1 MPLRR
6 FSAGEYIVNLAV
18 VVAAGPVYRRRE
30 WADRE
35 TLDRFAFRRAREMA
49 IHAGRHV
56 PLYRDL
62 YRQTGVDPATITGWG
77 DFRRLPL
84 MDKASVRDGFP
95 DRSVAEGTD
104 LSRCLLSTSSG
115 SSGLVM
121 TIPHRAD
128 RFWPY
133 LLSSQRMLAWAGGG
147 RYPFWWRQVYVYTSE
162 YPLLSVPGLYPMT
175 FVPTAGEPS
184 RILQELER
192 VRPHLLHTY
201 PTVLRDLVALAPDR
215 MRALGLRGVSVG
227 SELSTQA
234 ERDAWA
240 AVVGTRVCDEYSSEE
255 LGRVA
260 SQCPE
265 GRHHLHED
273 VVKTEIVD
281 EDGRPTDGIGEVVG
295 TELHNRTMPFVRY
308 RQGDLARISDERCP
322 CGRQTRLLVDL
333 VGRKN
338 DGFILA
344 DRRELPAGFLL
355 DVSYRAILR
364 GRDDV
369 VTAYRFVQ
377 LDAGQADF
385 EVVPGA
391 GWSEAGAPAG
401 GASAGSESP
410 AASGGSAAAIAA
422 SLASELPP
430 ELAVRV
436 VEVPAIDRGPGGK
449 RKTIVRLS

>member
-6 FSAGEYIVNLAV
+6 FSPAEYLVNLAAV
-18 VVAAGPVYRRRE
+18 VVAGPVYSRRE

-49 IHAGRHV
+49 VHAAQHV
-56 PLYRDL
+56 PLYRER
-62 YRQTGVDPATITGWG
+62 YGEAGVDPRAIRDWD

-84 MDKASVRDGFP
+84 MDKASVRDGYP
-95 DRSVAEGTD
+95 DRSTAEGTD
-104 LSRCLLSTSSG
+104 FGRCLLSTSSG

-133 LLSSQRMLAWAGGG
+133 LLSSRRMLAWACGG

-162 YPLLSVPGLYPMT
+162 YPLLRVPGLYPLA
-175 FVPTAGEPS
+175 FVPTAAEPT
-184 RILQELER
+184 RILEALER

-201 PTVLRDLVALAPDR
+201 PTVLRDLLALAPER
-215 MRALGLRGVSVG
+215 MRALQLRGVSVG

-234 ERDAWA
+234 ERDAWGA
-240 AVVGTRVCDEYSSEE
+240 AIGTRVRDEYSTEE
-255 LGRVA
+255 LGRIA

-265 GRHHLHED
+265 GRYHLHED

-281 EDGRPTDGIGEVVG
+281 DDGRPTDGIGEVVG

-308 RQGDLARISDERCP
+308 RQGDLARITHEPCP
-322 CGRQTRLLVDL
+322 CGRRTRLLVDL
-333 VGRKN
+333 VGRRN

-344 DRRELPAGFLL
+344 DGRELPAGFLL
-355 DVSYRAILR
+355 DVSYRAIL
-364 GRDDV
+364 GGVDE

-377 LDAGQADF
+377 LDREHARF
-385 EVVPGA
+385 EVVPGP
-391 GWSEAGAPAG
+391 GWTDGSSEAIRRSLTAELP
-401 GASAGSESP
+401 
-410 AASGGSAAAIAA
+410 A
-422 SLASELPP
+422 SLAISLETV
-430 ELAVRV
+430 A
-436 VEVPAIDRGPGGK
+436 AIERRPGGK
-449 RKTIVRLS
+449 RSTVIRLG

>member
-6 FSAGEYIVNLAV
+6 FSAGEYLVNLVA
-18 VVAAGPVYRRRE
+18 VVAAGPAYRRRE

-49 IHAGRHV
+49 VHAARHV
-56 PLYRDL
+56 PTYRERYRDA
-62 YRQTGVDPATITGWG
+62 GVDPATAASWD

-84 MDKASVRDGFP
+84 MDKATVRDGYP
-95 DRSVAEGTD
+95 DRSIAEGTD
-104 LSRCLLSTSSG
+104 LAGCLLSTSSG

-162 YPLLSVPGLYPMT
+162 YPLLRVPGLYPLT

-184 RILQELER
+184 RILEALER
-192 VRPHLLHTY
+192 ARPHLLHTY
-201 PTVLRDLVALAPDR
+201 PTVLRDLVALSPDR
-215 MRALGLRGVSVG
+215 MRALRLRGCSVG

-234 ERDAWA
+234 ERDTWA
-240 AVVGTRVCDEYSSEE
+240 EVLGTRVCDEYSTEE
-255 LGRVA
+255 LGRIA
-260 SQCPE
+260 SQCPS
-265 GRHHLHED
+265 GRYHLHED

-281 EDGRPTDGIGEVVG
+281 DAGNPTDGLGEVVG

-308 RQGDLARISDERCP
+308 RQGDLARISDEACP
-322 CGRQTRLLVDL
+322 CGRRTRLLVDL

-338 DGFILA
+338 DGFVLA
-344 DRRELPAGFLL
+344 DGRELPAGFLL

-369 VTAYRFVQ
+369 VSAYRFVQ
-377 LDAGQADF
+377 RDPRRADF
-385 EVVPGA
+385 EVVPGE
-391 GWSEAGAPAG
+391 GWNVDGS
-401 GASAGSESP
+401 SAGE
-410 AASGGSAAAIAA
+410 IAR
-422 SLASELPP
+422 SLASELPG
-430 ELAVRV
+430 ELEVRV
-436 VEVPAIDRGPGGK
+436 VSVPTIERGPGGK
-449 RKTIVRLS
+449 RKTIVRLA

>member
-6 FSAGEYIVNLAV
+6 FSAREYVVNLAM
-18 VVAAGPVYRRRE
+18 VVAAGRVYHRRE

-35 TLDRFAFRRAREMA
+35 ALDRFALRRAREMA

-62 YRQTGVDPATITGWG
+62 YREAGVDPATIRSWD

-84 MDKASVRDGFP
+84 IDKANVREGFP
-95 DRSVAEGTD
+95 DRSVAEGAD

-162 YPLLSVPGLYPMT
+162 YPLLAVPGLYPLT

-184 RILQELER
+184 RILRALER

-215 MRALGLRGVSVG
+215 MRELRLRGVSVG

-240 AVVGTRVCDEYSSEE
+240 AVLGTRVCDEYSTEE

-265 GRHHLHED
+265 GRYHLHED
-273 VVKTEIVD
+273 VVKTEILD
-281 EDGRPTDGIGEVVG
+281 DAGKPTDGIGEVVG

-322 CGRQTRLLVDL
+322 CGRRTRLLVDL

-344 DRRELPAGFLL
+344 DSRELPAGFLL
-355 DVSYRAILR
+355 DVSYRAILQ

-369 VTAYRFVQ
+369 VAAYRFVQ
-377 LDAGQADF
+377 RDPGHGDF

-391 GWSEAGAPAG
+391 GWDSG
-401 GASAGSESP
+401 SAGDAGS
-410 AASGGSAAAIAA
+410 GSAAAIAA
-422 SLASELPP
+422 SLAAELPSQ
-430 ELAVRV
+430 LAVRV
-436 VEVPAIDRGPGGK
+436 VSVPDIDRGPGGK
-449 RKTIVRLS
+449 RKTIVRLQ

>member
-6 FSAGEYIVNLAV
+6 FSTREYIVNLAL

-56 PLYRDL
+56 PLYRDR
-62 YRQTGVDPATITGWG
+62 YRTSGVDPSAVANWA

-84 MDKASVRDGFP
+84 MDKASVRDGYP

-104 LSRCLLSTSSG
+104 LSSCLLSTSSG

-147 RYPFWWRQVYVYTSE
+147 RYPFWWRQIYVYTSE
-162 YPLLSVPGLYPMT
+162 YPLLHVPGLYPLT

-184 RILQELER
+184 RILEALER

-215 MRALGLRGVSVG
+215 MRALKLRGVSVG

-240 AVVGTRVCDEYSSEE
+240 AVLGTRVRDEYSTEE
-255 LGRVA
+255 LGRIA

-265 GRHHLHED
+265 GRYHLHED

-281 EDGRPTDGIGEVVG
+281 EDGRPTDGIGDVVG

-308 RQGDLARISDERCP
+308 RQGDLARISDERCA

-344 DRRELPAGFLL
+344 AGRELPAGFLL

-377 LDAGQADF
+377 RDAGHADF
-385 EVVPGA
+385 EVTPGA
-391 GWSEAGAPAG
+391 GWSNAGE
-401 GASAGSESP
+401 SADGESS
-410 AASGGSAAAIAA
+410 ATGGGSAAAIAA

-430 ELAVRV
+430 QLSVRV
-436 VEVPAIDRGPGGK
+436 VVVAAIDRAPGGK
-449 RKTIVRLS
+449 RKTIVRLP

>member
-6 FSAGEYIVNLAV
+6 FTPREYLVNLAAV
-18 VVAAGPVYRRRE
+18 VVAGPVYRRRE

-49 IHAGRHV
+49 IHAARHV
-56 PLYRDL
+56 PLYRER
-62 YRQTGVDPATITGWG
+62 YRRAGADPEAIRDWDGFG
-77 DFRRLPL
+77 RLPL
-84 MDKASVRDGFP
+84 MDKASVREGFP
-95 DRSVAEGTD
+95 ATSIAEGTD
-104 LSRCLLSTSSG
+104 LGACLLSTSSG
-115 SSGLVM
+115 SSGMVM

-133 LLSSQRMLAWAGGG
+133 LLSGQRMLAWAGGG
-147 RYPFWWRQVYVYTSE
+147 HYPFWWRQAYVYTSE
-162 YPLLSVPGLYPMT
+162 YPILQLPGLYPMT
-175 FVPTAGEPS
+175 FVPTAAEPA
-184 RILQELER
+184 RILEALER
-192 VRPHLLHTY
+192 IRPHLLHTY

-215 MRALGLRGVSVG
+215 MRTLRLRGCSVG

-240 AVVGTRVCDEYSSEE
+240 EVLGTRVCDEYSTEE

-260 SQCPE
+260 SQCPD
-265 GRHHLHED
+265 GRYHLHED

-281 EDGRPTDGIGEVVG
+281 EDGRPTDDLGEVVG

-308 RQGDLARISDERCP
+308 GQGDLARISDEPCS
-322 CGRQTRLLVDL
+322 CGRRTRLLVDL

-338 DGFILA
+338 DGFRLV
-344 DRRELPAGFLL
+344 DGRELPAGFLL

-369 VTAYRFVQ
+369 VSAYRFVQ
-377 LDAGQADF
+377 RDPGHADF
-385 EVVPGA
+385 EVVPGD
-391 GWSEAGAPAG
+391 GWAPD
-401 GASAGSESP
+401 GS
-410 AASGGSAAAIAA
+410 SAAGIAA

-430 ELAVRV
+430 ELAVQV
-436 VEVPAIDRGPGGK
+436 VTVASIERGPGGK
-449 RKTIVRLS
+449 RKTIVRRA